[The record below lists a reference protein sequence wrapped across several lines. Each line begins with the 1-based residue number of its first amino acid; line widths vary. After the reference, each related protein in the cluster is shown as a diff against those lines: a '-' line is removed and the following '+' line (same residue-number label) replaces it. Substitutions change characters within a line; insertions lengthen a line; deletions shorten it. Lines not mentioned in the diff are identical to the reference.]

1 MVDKPFRFFD
11 KSTEP
16 VFDDDDLLESNDVAA
31 SFDVAISIR
40 GTEYKSGMAV
50 GYLGDPT
57 NLNNLLASK
66 SHLFKLDV
74 SDENVIKVETHTPDV
89 LSDIYRELIRM
100 YRRGEISFKKVRT
113 VNLDEYVSLSDDH
126 EQSYA
131 YFMRDN
137 LFNHV
142 NMRREAI
149 HVPDG
154 LAEDLSGAA
163 AAYDDAIDV
172 AGGIDLQVLGI
183 GRNGHIGFN
192 EPGDKFV
199 YGCHVVDLSDSTIDA
214 NKRFF
219 DSADDVPKQAVSLGI
234 GSIMKAKT
242 ILLLAT
248 GEDKAEAVRAM
259 VQDEI
264 NPLVQA
270 TILRTHPSVI
280 VLLDAAA
287 ASKL

>member
-1 MVDKPFRFFD
+1 MRICCFDTARQVGRAAATLIAAQLLRKPD
-11 KSTEP
+11 SVLGLATGSTP
-16 VFDDDDLLESNDVAA
+16 V
-31 SFDVAISIR
+31 
-40 GTEYKSGMAV
+40 
-50 GYLGDPT
+50 PT
-57 NLNNLLASK
+57 Y
-66 SHLFKLDV
+66 
-74 SDENVIKVETHTPDV
+74 E
-89 LSDIYRELIRM
+89 ELIAL
-100 YRRGEISFKKVRT
+100 YKAGVADFSQAVSY
-113 VNLDEYVSLSDDH
+113 NLDEYVGIPVDH
-126 EQSYA
+126 ECSYHR
-131 YFMRDN
+131 FMDDN

-163 AAYDDAIDV
+163 AAYDAAIDA

-199 YGCHVVDLSDSTIDA
+199 YGCHVVDLSESTIDA
-214 NKRFF
+214 NKRFL
-219 DSADDVPKQAVSLGI
+219 DSADDVPRQAVSLGI

-248 GEDKAEAVRAM
+248 GADKAEAVRAA

-270 TILRTHPSVI
+270 TILRTHPDVI
-280 VLLDAAA
+280 FLLDKEAAA
-287 ASKL
+287 KL